1 MKKLITMLTA
11 IAMMAS
17 SAAVALADTTDNS
30 PAVYID
36 DTEILFADQAA
47 MIVDDRTL
55 IPARGV
61 FEALGCDVQWDGDA
75 QLVKIDGPL
84 NLKRMRLTIGS
95 NEMKVFTYKTI
106 MEAEESTVELDVPAQ
121 IVNDRTMVPFRAVSQ
136 ALGHEVEW
144 NQEAYAVLIKT
155 ATEAEG
161 TEVAEKLSVSLSADK
176 TEAKAGDEVVV
187 DINIANLDLYP
198 DMFVSGVTASVE
210 YDKEKFTFV
219 NAYMCDAEGADLGAT
234 GASNPDYTADSLK
247 TVYVTINGETA
258 MKADG
263 AVMKLVFMANS
274 DAKADF
280 ALVNRYN
287 TKLGNDTTILLD
299 GENGTKMVQGKDLTI
314 DTTAVT
320 VNAEAVA
327 DKTEETPA
335 DVTEEEN
342 DEVTAE
348 DNTEAVIEEDVV
360 EEEVTDEI
368 VEDELVEDEI
378 PEEAAEDPDAV

>member
-1 MKKLITMLTA
+1 
-11 IAMMAS
+11 
-17 SAAVALADTTDNS
+17 
-30 PAVYID
+30 
-36 DTEILFADQAA
+36 
-47 MIVDDRTL
+47 
-55 IPARGV
+55 
-61 FEALGCDVQWDGDA
+61 
-75 QLVKIDGPL
+75 
-84 NLKRMRLTIGS
+84 
-95 NEMKVFTYKTI
+95 
-106 MEAEESTVELDVPAQ
+106 
-121 IVNDRTMVPFRAVSQ
+121 MVPFRAVSQ

-161 TEVAEKLSVSLSADK
+161 TEVAEKLSVSLSVDK

-219 NAYMCDAEGADLGAT
+219 KAYMCDAEGADLGAA

-342 DEVTAE
+342 EEVTAE
-348 DNTEAVIEEDVV
+348 DNTEEVIEEDVV

>member
-75 QLVKIDGPL
+75 QLVKIDTEF
-84 NLKRMRLTIGS
+84 NTKRIRLTIGD
-95 NEMKVFTYKTI
+95 NDMTVFYTKSI
-106 MEAEESTVELDVPAQ
+106 LEADEQHISLDVPAQ
-121 IVNDRTMVPFRAVSQ
+121 IVNDRTMIPFRAVSQ
-136 ALGHEVEW
+136 ALGYNVEW
-144 NQEAYAVLIKT
+144 DQEAYAVLIKT
-155 ATEAEG
+155 SAATEG
-161 TEVAEKLSVSLSADK
+161 TEVPKKLSVSLSADK

-219 NAYMCDAEGADLGAT
+219 NAYMCDAEGADLGAA

-348 DNTEAVIEEDVV
+348 DNTEEVIEEDVV
-360 EEEVTDEI
+360 DEEVTDEI